1 MAEAVKVADLGA
13 QAGRGEGVDPAQTP
27 QSPRRLRPGR
37 ERQLF
42 GDLALEL

>member
-1 MAEAVKVADLGA
+1 MAEAAKVADLGT
-13 QAGRGEGVDPAQTP
+13 QPGCGQGVDPAQTP

-37 ERQLF
+37 ERQLL

>member
-1 MAEAVKVADLGA
+1 MAEPVKVADLGT
-13 QAGRGEGVDPAQTP
+13 QPGCGQGVDTAQTH
-27 QSPRRLRPGR
+27 QSPRRLRPWR